1 MSITKN
7 RQSPETLRAAA
18 KAAFPGRTVIGF
30 TELTEG
36 MFNAAYRCD
45 FADGTACI
53 LKIAPA
59 VAKGLLTNEVSLMQ
73 AEITS
78 MQLLREQGEICVP
91 EVLFSDFACTLFGS
105 PYFFMALVPG
115 CSLSSCAGK
124 MPEAMVS
131 DVMREVGLLQR
142 RLVDIHGDRF
152 GLGGD
157 VRRFDTQAELVQYM
171 LTNVLG
177 DAARVGLAFGFT
189 AEELL
194 ARLERDVACF
204 DEVQTPS
211 LVHMDMW
218 EGNIFVHEGRL
229 SGVIDWERVL
239 WGDPLMDDRFRWHNR
254 PQAFLEGYGKTTFT
268 PAEKRRMR
276 WYDVYLQLTML
287 TESIYRRS
295 EDEGMARW
303 LRKSLAEAWT
313 ELEAPVAAE

>member
-7 RQSPETLRAAA
+7 RQTPETLQALTR
-18 KAAFPGRTVIGF
+18 AAFPHRQARGF

-53 LKIAPA
+53 LKVAPGDA
-59 VAKGLLTNEVSLMQ
+59 AGLLTNEVGLMQ
-73 AEITS
+73 AEVS
-78 MQLLREQGEICVP
+78 AMQLLREAGETCVP
-91 EVLFSDFACTLFGS
+91 EVLFSDFSCTLCGS
-105 PYFFMALVPG
+105 PYFFMAVVPG
-115 CSLSSCAGK
+115 GSLSSRRGTLAEDTVG
-124 MPEAMVS
+124 A
-131 DVMREVGLLQR
+131 VMHEVGCLQA
-142 RLVDIHGDRF
+142 RLSRIHGDRF

-157 VRRFDTQAELVQYM
+157 ARRFDTQVELVRYM

-177 DAARVGLAFGFT
+177 DAARVGLSFGVT
-189 AEELL
+189 QEVLL
-194 ARLERDVACF
+194 ARLMRDAACF
-204 DEVQTPS
+204 DEVRTPS

-229 SGVIDWERVL
+229 SGVIDWERAL

-254 PQAFLEGYGKTTFT
+254 PAAFLEGYGKTDFT

-287 TESIYRRS
+287 TESIYRQS

-303 LRKSLAEAWT
+303 LRQSLEAAWA
-313 ELEAPVAAE
+313 ELEAPADHE

>member
-7 RQSPETLRAAA
+7 RQNPGTLHTLA
-18 KAAFPGRTVIGF
+18 KAAFPDRQALGF

-53 LKIAPA
+53 LKVAPGDIS
-59 VAKGLLTNEVSLMQ
+59 GLLSNEVSLMR
-73 AEITS
+73 AEVS
-78 MQLLREQGEICVP
+78 AMQLLREAGETFVP
-91 EVLFSDFACTLFGS
+91 AVLFSDFSCTLCGS
-105 PYFFMALVPG
+105 PYFFMEVVPG
-115 CSLSSCAGK
+115 GSMSSRMGTLTEDTVSAVMHEAGRLQARLSCI
-124 MPEAMVS
+124 
-131 DVMREVGLLQR
+131 R
-142 RLVDIHGDRF
+142 GDRF

-157 VRRFDTQAELVQYM
+157 VRRFDTQAELVRYM

-177 DAARVGLAFGFT
+177 DAARVGLSFGFT
-189 AEELL
+189 QEELL
-194 ARLERDVACF
+194 ARLERDAACF
-204 DEVQTPS
+204 DEVRTPS

-254 PQAFLEGYGKTTFT
+254 PRAFLEGYGKTDFT
-268 PAEKRRMR
+268 PAERRRLR

-287 TESIYRRS
+287 TESIYRQS

-303 LRKSLAEAWT
+303 LRQSLAEAWA
-313 ELEAPVAAE
+313 ELEAPAAE